1 MSRLQAIG
9 LVLLRTLIGWHFL
22 YEAYF
27 KLLLPGWSRAG
38 APLAHWSA
46 AGYLAAATGPF
57 AGAFHALG
65 TSSLSPWI
73 DRTVPLGLL
82 FVGLSLTLGLF
93 TRLGCAVA
101 IVMLSLF
108 YLSAIPTTGVP
119 VMGQEGNY
127 LLVSKNLIELAA
139 VVVVMAF
146 HTDRIAGID
155 LLFHARRPDGSARPT
170 AA

>member
-1 MSRLQAIG
+1 MSRLQSAG
-9 LVLLRTLIGWHFL
+9 LVVLRTLIGWHFL
-22 YEAYF
+22 YEAYY
-27 KLLLPGWSRAG
+27 KLLLPAWSRAG

-46 AGYLAAATGPF
+46 AGYLAASSGPF
-57 AGAFHALG
+57 AGIFHALG
-65 TSSLSPWI
+65 ASGLAPWI
-73 DRTVPLGLL
+73 DRAVPVGLL

-93 TRLGCAVA
+93 TRLGCAIA
-101 IVMLSLF
+101 ILMLSLF

-119 VMGQEGNY
+119 VTGQEGSY

-146 HTDRIAGID
+146 RTERIAGLD
-155 LLFHARRPDGSARPT
+155 LLLFSRGAAVSRQT